1 MYFKHK
7 FPRLRDAKIKDG
19 IFVGPQIRELIKDEE
34 QFEEQLNEVGK
45 AAWQAFKNVKLFGKS
60 QGRKLS

>member
-19 IFVGPQIRELIKDEE
+19 IFVGPQIRELIKYE
-34 QFEEQLNEVGK
+34 QFEEHLNEVGK
-45 AAWQAFKNVKLFGKS
+45 AAWQTLKNVKLFGKS